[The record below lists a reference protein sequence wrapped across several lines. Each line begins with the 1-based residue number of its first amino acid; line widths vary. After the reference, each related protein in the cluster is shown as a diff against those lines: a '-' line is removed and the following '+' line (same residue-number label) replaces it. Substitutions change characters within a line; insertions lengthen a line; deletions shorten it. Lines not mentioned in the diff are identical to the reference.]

1 MDLYFFRRIYFWRV
15 HFLGR
20 WLYLLKDL
28 MMLSHFLVIHYS
40 LINFSAFILI
50 VISLSN
56 SCKNRKISPEEVD
69 EDGTVAGL
77 FYLITLSR
85 LNSEDHKDN
94 FWHLSRFLDFFVTF
108 RILSYSHSISLDPK
122 PEEAIC
128 ESFILSCRS
137 LSKIILIA

>member
-1 MDLYFFRRIYFWRV
+1 MRLS
-15 HFLGR
+15 
-20 WLYLLKDL
+20 KL
-28 MMLSHFLVIHYS
+28 MW
-40 LINFSAFILI
+40 
-50 VISLSN
+50 

-108 RILSYSHSISLDPK
+108 SFNHFLTLLFFIGWDLAEFIFLYSIKLFFCNLQNSVEISTGLADKRSVSFWILSNIYSRRDRIFHRKVQRDYQCCFPN
-122 PEEAIC
+122 
-128 ESFILSCRS
+128 
-137 LSKIILIA
+137 IILVM